1 MKEWKDPTALIW
13 FTKRDSIPAIIF
25 HHKHQA
31 ASWKSKAN
39 RRWLNVPL
47 GDLETRSQSLESTLL
62 ALSLSP
68 STGRLLSAALW
79 RGPLGGNGR
88 GLGQSSW
95 TWGAESN
102 EAPDPARSPRSRP
115 EGDGRLVDTLTAVLR
130 GARKPSY
137 AAPTLLTTETVK
149 QMVVC
154 KKKNCIKIYM
164 MNVLS
169 CRHLSYRNVQ
179 RHNVQVC
186 SLSFY
191 NRNRLKNLIIDQKLV
206 TYNIHT
212 NEYYI
217 NELQISKFSFIQ
229 SCKIQQTCP
238 KLLSVRINKMQTTF
252 VSRGRLSVP
261 STSSTGW
268 LRLGLCPGG
277 LGASCHQGLKRGCQ
291 RPLENLSFNSF

>member
-1 MKEWKDPTALIW
+1 
-13 FTKRDSIPAIIF
+13 
-25 HHKHQA
+25 
-31 ASWKSKAN
+31 
-39 RRWLNVPL
+39 
-47 GDLETRSQSLESTLL
+47 
-62 ALSLSP
+62 
-68 STGRLLSAALW
+68 
-79 RGPLGGNGR
+79 
-88 GLGQSSW
+88 
-95 TWGAESN
+95 
-102 EAPDPARSPRSRP
+102 
-115 EGDGRLVDTLTAVLR
+115 
-130 GARKPSY
+130 
-137 AAPTLLTTETVK
+137 
-149 QMVVC
+149 
-154 KKKNCIKIYM
+154 